1 MPRMPNCMPIQA
13 RLAEF
18 SVELCGIL
26 ILDSVEIKDLWIL
39 IKTYVILRPSFLQ

>member
-13 RLAEF
+13 RLEEF

-26 ILDSVEIKDLWIL
+26 ILDSVEI
-39 IKTYVILRPSFLQ
+39 